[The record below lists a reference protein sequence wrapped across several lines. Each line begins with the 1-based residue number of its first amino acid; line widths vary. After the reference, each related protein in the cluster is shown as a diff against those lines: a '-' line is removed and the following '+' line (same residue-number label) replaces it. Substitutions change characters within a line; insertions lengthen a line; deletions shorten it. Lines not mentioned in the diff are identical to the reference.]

1 MLKNA
6 CGKCWYHHIFYI
18 SVLTGTEVSTFDN
31 TIANVLC
38 KSNCSLYLLRTIQ
51 SECCCPPFKG
61 FFLILS
67 YFSFVHPLGHAL
79 CCHAA
84 SVWND
89 TIFLSGGFNSQY
101 QCLSSMT
108 LYHPER
114 GSINLAEMTLDRALH
129 CMETLGDR
137 LYVAGGVSCEADGHL
152 VDQLA
157 CEVYDPVANSWS
169 AIMPFPVPHVGS
181 ASAVLEGKVYVIGG
195 YCQED
200 YSDTKTV
207 HRYDPAT
214 ERWENMSVTPGPNT
228 YIAACVL
235 PIPAHLRQ

>member
-1 MLKNA
+1 
-6 CGKCWYHHIFYI
+6 
-18 SVLTGTEVSTFDN
+18 
-31 TIANVLC
+31 
-38 KSNCSLYLLRTIQ
+38 
-51 SECCCPPFKG
+51 
-61 FFLILS
+61 
-67 YFSFVHPLGHAL
+67 
-79 CCHAA
+79 
-84 SVWND
+84 
-89 TIFLSGGFNSQY
+89 
-101 QCLSSMT
+101 MT

-181 ASAVLEGKVYVIGG
+181 ASAVLEGKIYIIGG